1 MSFKAKQNNLISS
14 FKMNN
19 SLSIIAL
26 KDCHINDKAVK
37 SIENCCSKSDCLERI
52 FISN

>member
-1 MSFKAKQNNLISS
+1 
-14 FKMNN
+14 MNN
-19 SLSIIAL
+19 SFIAL